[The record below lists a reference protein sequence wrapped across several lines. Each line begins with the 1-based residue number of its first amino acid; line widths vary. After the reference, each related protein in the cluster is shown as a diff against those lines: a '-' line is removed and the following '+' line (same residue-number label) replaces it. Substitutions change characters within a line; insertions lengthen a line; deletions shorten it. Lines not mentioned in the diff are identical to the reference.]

1 MPQSLA
7 DIHIHLIFSTKDHH
21 RFLDKAIRPELHA
34 YMATVFANLKCP
46 ATIIN
51 SVEDHVHILFQLS
64 RTVTLA
70 KVLEEVKKS
79 SSKWLKTKGPM
90 LAKFSWQGGYGAFS
104 VSESNVPAV
113 RKYIESQEEHHR
125 TKTFKEEY
133 LAFLEKHGVEY
144 DVRYVWD

>member
-7 DIHIHLIFSTKDHH
+7 DVHIHLIFSTKDRY
-21 RFLDKAIRPELHA
+21 RFLTKSVRPELHA
-34 YMATVFANLKCP
+34 YMATVLANLKCP

-51 SVEDHVHILFQLS
+51 SVDDHVHILFQLS
-64 RTVTLA
+64 RNVTLA

-104 VSESNVPAV
+104 VSESNVPVV
-113 RKYIESQEEHHR
+113 RKYIENQEEHHR
-125 TKTFKEEY
+125 ITTFKEEY
-133 LAFLEKHGVEY
+133 LAFLGKHGVEY